1 MQTHKNTT
9 LRSGPAPFKAPSA
22 SNVKSVS
29 NNAKPAAAVKEPST
43 KVDGKKWYVE
53 YYKNRAD
60 DNPVLID
67 QAEMNNVIYIFK
79 CVNTKVVV
87 KGKVNSIVLDA
98 CEKSAIVFDSVV
110 ASVEFINCQSCGLQV
125 SGKVPTISI
134 DKSDGCDMY
143 LSNDS
148 KAVEIISSKS
158 TAMNVVL
165 VDANGDVKELP
176 IPEQF
181 KTTLG
186 PKGLNTICV
195 ESLG

>member
-29 NNAKPAAAVKEPST
+29 NNTKPTAVDKAPST

-53 YYKNRAD
+53 YYKNRPD
-60 DNPVLID
+60 SDPVLID
-67 QAEMNNVIYIFK
+67 TAEMNNVIYIFK

-110 ASVEFINCQSCGLQV
+110 ASVEFINCNSCGLQV
-125 SGKVPTISI
+125 SGQVPTIII

-143 LSNDS
+143 LSDAS
-148 KAVEIISSKS
+148 RAVEIVCP
-158 TAMNVVL
+158 NRL
-165 VDANGDVKELP
+165 R
-176 IPEQF
+176 
-181 KTTLG
+181 
-186 PKGLNTICV
+186 
-195 ESLG
+195 